1 MAILGLSRKK
11 QIEKTVFFRL
21 IWKNINVII
30 YVVCMEKNE
39 RKQTCSEPRVFYE
52 DLAIARA
59 LINRDKKVTL
69 QFYFKGC
76 YPIFQCLF
84 RRFDTDCESPIEL
97 MNQVYMMILYPS
109 KKTGRCQLENYKGE
123 STLRKWIN
131 SVAIYYCYG
140 VYNEKVIKLEENIED
155 GSDRF
160 DEKKTLIKIKRVTN
174 EEISDI
180 EKFGSVEMN
189 TTNMVKDDIIS
200 LIALM
205 PNKRYAEV
213 IRLFLIEGYSNAEV
227 ADTLGMSMANLYN
240 LKLRAETQFE
250 LVCRKE
256 ERYV

>member
-1 MAILGLSRKK
+1 MVIKDRKPAIKDPR
-11 QIEKTVFFRL
+11 
-21 IWKNINVII
+21 I
-30 YVVCMEKNE
+30 Y
-39 RKQTCSEPRVFYE
+39 YE
-52 DLAIARA
+52 DCAIANA
-59 LINRDKKVTL
+59 LLNKDKKVTTE
-69 QFYFKGC
+69 FYFKGC

-84 RRFDTDCESPIEL
+84 RRFDTDCESPLEL

-109 KKTGRCQLENYKGE
+109 KKTGKCQLENYKGE
-123 STLRKWIN
+123 STLRSWIK
-131 SVAIYYCYG
+131 SVAMYYCYE
-140 VYNEKVIKLEENIED
+140 VYKENTIPTDDDSED

-160 DEKKTLIKIKRVTN
+160 EEKKTLSRREIK
-174 EEISDI
+174 EEFNDV

-189 TTNMVKDDIIS
+189 TTNMVKDDIMS

-213 IRLFLIEGYSNAEV
+213 IRLFLIKGYSNTEV